1 MLKIPHL
8 VIEEGRNY
16 RAKVEELKKGLIEPQ
31 RFLPYRVAMGV
42 YEQRDNDN
50 YMVRTRIPSGVVTL
64 SQLQKISEIAK
75 KYSRGYIHF
84 TTRQGIQFHKVT
96 LDDTANIM
104 EELLEVGIVTKG
116 TGGNTARGIGC
127 SPLSGVS
134 KDDVFDVTPY
144 ALATTE
150 YALNNPT
157 IFNLPRKYKIAFAN
171 SPEDTGNATIA
182 DLGFVAKLQDGEQ
195 GFEVYGAG
203 GFGGSP
209 NVSVK
214 LADFIPATEV
224 LYHVQ
229 AIKELFEEEGD
240 RTNKHKARIRYIL
253 QRLGEAGFK
262 AKYQDLLE
270 KVKAERSIAISLAEQ
285 KPSKLIGE
293 PVEISNPLVFEQK
306 IAGYYSVYI
315 HPENG
320 NLNVENLDRV
330 IDFIT
335 NLNYEPSLRLTNTQG
350 FFVRDL
356 KGSDVQKLLSIILEF
371 TSTFNV
377 DNSVACAGA
386 ATCKLGLGLSQN
398 LLSAIKSRFADVKED
413 IKVQLPRIY
422 ISGCPNSC
430 GQHQKGEIGLFGR
443 AKRVADGLVPM
454 YSVLF
459 GGAVG
464 AGKAVLGKE
473 YGAIPTKKVPEFL
486 YQLAIL
492 KQKSKIGQF
501 AAFLK
506 EENVAI
512 KGLIDIFSEIELE
525 AENPDL
531 YFDFGSEEKFS
542 LKGRGPGECSAGV
555 LDVIKLDISNA
566 KAHLADYQKTKDS
579 TKLYEAGLSA
589 SRALLILK
597 GVDTT
602 KDRLIFKEFINY
614 FVASGYVK
622 EDIRNVLDGLVDYK
636 LGDLDNLDNYLN
648 DINYLVAKV
657 IAMYESLNPKL
668 EITLPKEQELELE
681 LKLKANQD
689 NVQKPDEASLKIAD
703 LRGVKCPLNFVKA
716 KVELAKIQ
724 SQETIAFQLDD
735 GDPIRNV
742 PKSIQSE
749 GHEIISIDDNYDG
762 YNLLVV
768 KKK

>member
-1 MLKIPHL
+1 MLKIPHQ
-8 VIEEGRNY
+8 VIEEGKSY

-42 YEQRDNDN
+42 YEQRDNDT
-50 YMVRTRIPSGVVTL
+50 YMVRTRIPSGAVTL
-64 SQLQKISEIAK
+64 SQLQKISELAK

-84 TTRQGIQFHKVT
+84 TTRQGVQFHKVT

-134 KDDVFDVTPY
+134 KDDVFDVTPF

-150 YALNNPT
+150 FALNNPT

-182 DLGFVAKLQDGEQ
+182 DLGFVAKIQNGEQ

-209 NVSVK
+209 NVSIK

-224 LYHVQ
+224 LYHIQ
-229 AIKELFEEEGD
+229 AMKELFEEEGD

-253 QRLGEAGFK
+253 QRLGVEDFK
-262 AKYQDLLE
+262 ARYQELLE
-270 KVKAERSIAISLAEQ
+270 KVKAERNLELSIDEQ
-285 KPSKLIGE
+285 KPSKLIGK
-293 PVEISNPLVFEQK
+293 PAEISNPLVFEQK
-306 IAGYYSVYI
+306 VAGYYAVYI

-330 IDFIT
+330 IDFIS
-335 NLNYEPSLRLTNTQG
+335 NLDYEPSIRLTNTQG

-356 KGSDVQKLLSIILEF
+356 KGSDAKGLLEIILGF
-371 TSTFNV
+371 TSTFAV

-398 LLSAIKSRFADVKED
+398 LLSAIKTKFADVEETV
-413 IKVQLPRIY
+413 KVQLPRIF

-443 AKRVADGLVPM
+443 AKRTADGLVPM

-464 AGKAVLGKE
+464 VGKAVLGQE
-473 YGAIPTKKVPEFL
+473 YGAIPTKKIPEFL
-486 YQLAIL
+486 YQLALL
-492 KQKSKIGQF
+492 KQQSEIGAF
-501 AAFLK
+501 DAFLK
-506 EENVAI
+506 EENDAI
-512 KGLIDIFSEIELE
+512 KRLIGIFSQIESE

-531 YFDFGSEEKFS
+531 YYDFGSEGKFS

-566 KAHLADYQKTKDS
+566 KAHLAEYQNTKES

-602 KDRLIFKEFINY
+602 KDRLIFKEFINH
-614 FVASGYVK
+614 FVVSGYVK
-622 EDIRNVLDGLVDYK
+622 EGIRDVVDGLVNYK
-636 LGDLDNLDNYLN
+636 LGDLDNLANYSGDVNYLI
-648 DINYLVAKV
+648 DKV
-657 IAMYESLNPKL
+657 IALYESLNPKL
-668 EITLPKEQELELE
+668 EITLPKEKE
-681 LKLKANQD
+681 
-689 NVQKPDEASLKIAD
+689 
-703 LRGVKCPLNFVKA
+703 
-716 KVELAKIQ
+716 
-724 SQETIAFQLDD
+724 
-735 GDPIRNV
+735 
-742 PKSIQSE
+742 SE
-749 GHEIISIDDNYDG
+749 IF
-762 YNLLVV
+762 LLSR
-768 KKK
+768 KRL